1 MMLSETGYEDL
12 LSEADQHYLKYLEEL
27 WSVVVGA
34 FSPFGIPPFREMR
47 FFL

>member
-1 MMLSETGYEDL
+1 MMLSETRYEDL

-34 FSPFGIPPFREMR
+34 LSPVRYPTVWGE